1 MPGSRFVDL
10 QYHDVNRERG
20 VFYRMQRKGM
30 VDRIVTDEEISH
42 AVEHPPQTTRLASG
56 ASSSSGPKNASGLHR
71 RLGSPEAQRP
81 GAAHRAVQGPVQSR
95 RRTSRQADRAAVT
108 GRYVMDKLERLLN
121 LTAALLHA
129 EIPLTAEEL
138 RDRVGGYPDT
148 KATFRRAFERDKD
161 DLRSMG
167 MPLRVEPVPG
177 VDPPVDGYRLDRDEY
192 AGTELAFEA
201 DELAALHLA
210 TSLVRLDGDD
220 TALVKLG
227 AAGGN
232 APTDSV
238 GRVPFNDTL
247 ATMIGAPST
256 GRPWRSRTTT
266 SSGSSSRGS
275 CRSRGHW
282 YLSGFDRLRE
292 DQRLYRADRI
302 EGDVSLSGPA
312 EAPVGDVNEPID
324 LRGWELGDGPAVEA
338 TIVVD
343 ADQAAYARHILGD
356 VVDQPDGSVTATL
369 DVRNI
374 DAFRSF
380 VLSFLE
386 HAEILEPADLRS
398 DFVEW
403 LEAQQ

>member
-1 MPGSRFVDL
+1 
-10 QYHDVNRERG
+10 
-20 VFYRMQRKGM
+20 
-30 VDRIVTDEEISH
+30 
-42 AVEHPPQTTRLASG
+42 
-56 ASSSSGPKNASGLHR
+56 
-71 RLGSPEAQRP
+71 
-81 GAAHRAVQGPVQSR
+81 
-95 RRTSRQADRAAVT
+95 
-108 GRYVMDKLERLLN
+108 MDKLERLLN

-129 EIPLTAEEL
+129 EAPLTAEEL
-138 RDRVGGYPDT
+138 RDRVGGYPDA

-167 MPLRVEPVPG
+167 MPLRVEPAPG
-177 VDPPVDGYRLDRDEY
+177 VDPPVDGYRLVRDEY

-247 ATMIGAPST
+247 ATMIGAAVDRRALAFT
-256 GRPWRSRTTT
+256 YNDVERIVEPWKLSFT
-266 SSGSSSRGS
+266 
-275 CRSRGHW
+275 RGHW

-292 DQRLYRADRI
+292 DQRLYRVDRI
-302 EGDVSLSGPA
+302 EGEVSLSGPA

-356 VVDQPDGSVTATL
+356 VVEQPDGSVTATL

-386 HAEILEPADLRS
+386 HAEILEPADLRD

>member
-1 MPGSRFVDL
+1 
-10 QYHDVNRERG
+10 
-20 VFYRMQRKGM
+20 
-30 VDRIVTDEEISH
+30 
-42 AVEHPPQTTRLASG
+42 
-56 ASSSSGPKNASGLHR
+56 
-71 RLGSPEAQRP
+71 
-81 GAAHRAVQGPVQSR
+81 
-95 RRTSRQADRAAVT
+95 
-108 GRYVMDKLERLLN
+108 MDKLERLLN

-210 TSLVRLDGDD
+210 TSLVRLDGAD

-247 ATMIGAPST
+247 ATMIGAAVDRKALAFT
-256 GRPWRSRTTT
+256 YNDVERIVEPWKLSFT
-266 SSGSSSRGS
+266 
-275 CRSRGHW
+275 RGHW

-292 DQRLYRADRI
+292 DQRLYRVDRI

-356 VVDQPDGSVTATL
+356 VVEQPDGSVTATL

>member
-1 MPGSRFVDL
+1 
-10 QYHDVNRERG
+10 
-20 VFYRMQRKGM
+20 
-30 VDRIVTDEEISH
+30 
-42 AVEHPPQTTRLASG
+42 
-56 ASSSSGPKNASGLHR
+56 
-71 RLGSPEAQRP
+71 
-81 GAAHRAVQGPVQSR
+81 
-95 RRTSRQADRAAVT
+95 
-108 GRYVMDKLERLLN
+108 MDKLERLLN

-210 TSLVRLDGDD
+210 TSLVQLDGDD

-227 AAGGN
+227 AGSGD
-232 APTDSV
+232 APAASV

-247 ATMIGAPST
+247 ATMIGAAVDRNALSFT
-256 GRPWRSRTTT
+256 YNDVERIVEPWKLSFT
-266 SSGSSSRGS
+266 
-275 CRSRGHW
+275 RGHW

-292 DQRLYRADRI
+292 DQRLYRVDRI
-302 EGDVSLSGPA
+302 KDGVSLSGPA
-312 EAPVGDVNEPID
+312 KAPVGDVNEPID
-324 LRGWELGDGPAVEA
+324 LRGWELGDGPVIKA
-338 TIVVD
+338 TILVD
-343 ADQAAYARHILGD
+343 ADQAAYARHIVGE
-356 VVDQPDGSVTATL
+356 VVDRPDGSVTATL

-386 HAEILEPADLRS
+386 HAEILEPADLRT

-403 LEAQQ
+403 LEAQR

>member
-1 MPGSRFVDL
+1 
-10 QYHDVNRERG
+10 
-20 VFYRMQRKGM
+20 
-30 VDRIVTDEEISH
+30 
-42 AVEHPPQTTRLASG
+42 
-56 ASSSSGPKNASGLHR
+56 
-71 RLGSPEAQRP
+71 
-81 GAAHRAVQGPVQSR
+81 
-95 RRTSRQADRAAVT
+95 
-108 GRYVMDKLERLLN
+108 MDKLERLLN

-138 RDRVGGYPDT
+138 RDRVGGYPDA

-227 AAGGN
+227 AAGGG

-247 ATMIGAPST
+247 ATMIGAAVDRRALAFT
-256 GRPWRSRTTT
+256 YNDVERIVEPWKLSFT
-266 SSGSSSRGS
+266 
-275 CRSRGHW
+275 RGHW

-292 DQRLYRADRI
+292 DQRLYRVDRI

-386 HAEILEPADLRS
+386 HAEILEPADLRN

>member
-1 MPGSRFVDL
+1 
-10 QYHDVNRERG
+10 
-20 VFYRMQRKGM
+20 
-30 VDRIVTDEEISH
+30 
-42 AVEHPPQTTRLASG
+42 
-56 ASSSSGPKNASGLHR
+56 
-71 RLGSPEAQRP
+71 
-81 GAAHRAVQGPVQSR
+81 
-95 RRTSRQADRAAVT
+95 
-108 GRYVMDKLERLLN
+108 MDKLERLLN

-192 AGTELAFEA
+192 AGTELALEA

-210 TSLVRLDGDD
+210 TSLVQLDGDD

-227 AAGGN
+227 AGSGD
-232 APTDSV
+232 APADSV

-247 ATMIGAPST
+247 ATMIGAAVDRNALSFT
-256 GRPWRSRTTT
+256 YNDVERIVEPWKLSFT
-266 SSGSSSRGS
+266 
-275 CRSRGHW
+275 RGHW

-292 DQRLYRADRI
+292 DQRLYRVDRI
-302 EGDVSLSGPA
+302 KDGVSLSGPA
-312 EAPVGDVNEPID
+312 KAPVGDVNEPID
-324 LRGWELGDGPAVEA
+324 LRGWELGDGPVIKA
-338 TIVVD
+338 TILVD
-343 ADQAAYARHILGD
+343 ADQAAYARHMLGE
-356 VVDQPDGSVTATL
+356 VVDRPDGSVTATL

-386 HAEILEPADLRS
+386 HAEILEPAELRT

-403 LEAQQ
+403 LEAQR

>member
-1 MPGSRFVDL
+1 
-10 QYHDVNRERG
+10 
-20 VFYRMQRKGM
+20 
-30 VDRIVTDEEISH
+30 
-42 AVEHPPQTTRLASG
+42 
-56 ASSSSGPKNASGLHR
+56 
-71 RLGSPEAQRP
+71 
-81 GAAHRAVQGPVQSR
+81 
-95 RRTSRQADRAAVT
+95 
-108 GRYVMDKLERLLN
+108 MDKLERLLN

-247 ATMIGAPST
+247 ATMIGAAVDRRALAFT
-256 GRPWRSRTTT
+256 YNGIERIVEPWKLSFT
-266 SSGSSSRGS
+266 
-275 CRSRGHW
+275 RGHW
-282 YLSGFDRLRE
+282 YLSGFDRLRQ
-292 DQRLYRADRI
+292 DQRLYRVDRI

-374 DAFRSF
+374 DGFRSF

-386 HAEILEPADLRS
+386 HAEILEPADLRH

>member
-1 MPGSRFVDL
+1 
-10 QYHDVNRERG
+10 
-20 VFYRMQRKGM
+20 
-30 VDRIVTDEEISH
+30 
-42 AVEHPPQTTRLASG
+42 
-56 ASSSSGPKNASGLHR
+56 
-71 RLGSPEAQRP
+71 
-81 GAAHRAVQGPVQSR
+81 
-95 RRTSRQADRAAVT
+95 
-108 GRYVMDKLERLLN
+108 MDKLERLLN

-192 AGTELAFEA
+192 AGTKLAFEA

-247 ATMIGAPST
+247 ATMIGAAVDRKALAFT
-256 GRPWRSRTTT
+256 YNDVERIVEPWKLSFT
-266 SSGSSSRGS
+266 
-275 CRSRGHW
+275 RGHW

-292 DQRLYRADRI
+292 DQRLYRVDRI

>member
-1 MPGSRFVDL
+1 
-10 QYHDVNRERG
+10 
-20 VFYRMQRKGM
+20 
-30 VDRIVTDEEISH
+30 
-42 AVEHPPQTTRLASG
+42 
-56 ASSSSGPKNASGLHR
+56 
-71 RLGSPEAQRP
+71 
-81 GAAHRAVQGPVQSR
+81 
-95 RRTSRQADRAAVT
+95 
-108 GRYVMDKLERLLN
+108 
-121 LTAALLHA
+121 
-129 EIPLTAEEL
+129 EEL

-210 TSLVRLDGDD
+210 TSLVQLDGDD

-227 AAGGN
+227 AAGGD
-232 APTDSV
+232 APADSV

-247 ATMIGAPST
+247 ATMIGAAVDRKALSFT
-256 GRPWRSRTTT
+256 YNDVERIVEPWKLSFT
-266 SSGSSSRGS
+266 
-275 CRSRGHW
+275 RGHW

-292 DQRLYRADRI
+292 DQRLYRVDRI
-302 EGDVSLSGPA
+302 TDGVSLSGPA
-312 EAPVGDVNEPID
+312 KAPVGDVNEPID
-324 LRGWELGDGPAVEA
+324 LRGWELGDGSVIKA
-338 TIVVD
+338 TILVD
-343 ADQAAYARHILGD
+343 ADQAAYARHILGEA
-356 VVDQPDGSVTATL
+356 VDRPDGSVTATL

-386 HAEILEPADLRS
+386 HAEILEPAELRA

-403 LEAQQ
+403 LEAQR

>member
-1 MPGSRFVDL
+1 
-10 QYHDVNRERG
+10 
-20 VFYRMQRKGM
+20 
-30 VDRIVTDEEISH
+30 
-42 AVEHPPQTTRLASG
+42 
-56 ASSSSGPKNASGLHR
+56 
-71 RLGSPEAQRP
+71 
-81 GAAHRAVQGPVQSR
+81 
-95 RRTSRQADRAAVT
+95 
-108 GRYVMDKLERLLN
+108 MDKLERLLN

-192 AGTELAFEA
+192 AGTELALEA

-232 APTDSV
+232 APTDTV

-247 ATMIGAPST
+247 ATMIGAAVDRKALAFT
-256 GRPWRSRTTT
+256 YNDVERIVEPWKLSFT
-266 SSGSSSRGS
+266 
-275 CRSRGHW
+275 RGHW

-292 DQRLYRADRI
+292 DQRLYRVDRI

>member
-1 MPGSRFVDL
+1 
-10 QYHDVNRERG
+10 
-20 VFYRMQRKGM
+20 
-30 VDRIVTDEEISH
+30 
-42 AVEHPPQTTRLASG
+42 
-56 ASSSSGPKNASGLHR
+56 
-71 RLGSPEAQRP
+71 
-81 GAAHRAVQGPVQSR
+81 
-95 RRTSRQADRAAVT
+95 
-108 GRYVMDKLERLLN
+108 MDKLERLLN

-210 TSLVRLDGDD
+210 TSLVQLDGDD

-227 AAGGN
+227 AGSGD
-232 APTDSV
+232 APADSV

-247 ATMIGAPST
+247 ATMIGAAVDRNALSFT
-256 GRPWRSRTTT
+256 YNDVERIVEPWKLSFT
-266 SSGSSSRGS
+266 
-275 CRSRGHW
+275 RGHW

-292 DQRLYRADRI
+292 DQRLYRVDRI
-302 EGDVSLSGPA
+302 KDGVSLSGPA
-312 EAPVGDVNEPID
+312 KAPVGDVNEPID
-324 LRGWELGDGPAVEA
+324 LRGWELGDGPVIKA
-338 TIVVD
+338 TILVD
-343 ADQAAYARHILGD
+343 ADQAAYARHMLGE
-356 VVDQPDGSVTATL
+356 VVDRPDGSVTATL

-386 HAEILEPADLRS
+386 HAEILEPAELRT

>member
-1 MPGSRFVDL
+1 
-10 QYHDVNRERG
+10 
-20 VFYRMQRKGM
+20 
-30 VDRIVTDEEISH
+30 
-42 AVEHPPQTTRLASG
+42 
-56 ASSSSGPKNASGLHR
+56 
-71 RLGSPEAQRP
+71 
-81 GAAHRAVQGPVQSR
+81 
-95 RRTSRQADRAAVT
+95 
-108 GRYVMDKLERLLN
+108 MDKLERLLK

-210 TSLVRLDGDD
+210 TSLVQLDGDD

-227 AAGGN
+227 AAGGD
-232 APTDSV
+232 APADSV
-238 GRVPFNDTL
+238 GRVPFNNTL
-247 ATMIGAPST
+247 ATMIGAAVDRKALSFT
-256 GRPWRSRTTT
+256 YNDVERIVEPWKLSFT
-266 SSGSSSRGS
+266 
-275 CRSRGHW
+275 RGHW

-292 DQRLYRADRI
+292 DQRLYRVDRI
-302 EGDVSLSGPA
+302 TDGVSLSGPA
-312 EAPVGDVNEPID
+312 KAPVGDVNEPID
-324 LRGWELGDGPAVEA
+324 LRGWELGDGPVIKA
-338 TIVVD
+338 TILVD
-343 ADQAAYARHILGD
+343 ADQAAYARHILGEA
-356 VVDQPDGSVTATL
+356 VDRPDGSVTATL

-386 HAEILEPADLRS
+386 HAEILEPAELRA

-403 LEAQQ
+403 LEAQR

>member
-1 MPGSRFVDL
+1 
-10 QYHDVNRERG
+10 
-20 VFYRMQRKGM
+20 
-30 VDRIVTDEEISH
+30 
-42 AVEHPPQTTRLASG
+42 
-56 ASSSSGPKNASGLHR
+56 
-71 RLGSPEAQRP
+71 
-81 GAAHRAVQGPVQSR
+81 
-95 RRTSRQADRAAVT
+95 
-108 GRYVMDKLERLLN
+108 MDKLERLLN

-201 DELAALHLA
+201 DEPAALHLA
-210 TSLVRLDGDD
+210 TSLVQLDGDD

-227 AAGGN
+227 AAGGD
-232 APTDSV
+232 APADSV

-247 ATMIGAPST
+247 ATMIGAAVDRKALSFT
-256 GRPWRSRTTT
+256 YNDVERIVEPWKLSFT
-266 SSGSSSRGS
+266 
-275 CRSRGHW
+275 RGHW

-292 DQRLYRADRI
+292 DQRLYRVDRI
-302 EGDVSLSGPA
+302 TDGVSLSGPA
-312 EAPVGDVNEPID
+312 KAPVGDVNEPID
-324 LRGWELGDGPAVEA
+324 LRGWELGDGPVIKA
-338 TIVVD
+338 TILVD
-343 ADQAAYARHILGD
+343 ADQAAYARHILGEA
-356 VVDQPDGSVTATL
+356 VDRPDGSVTATL

-386 HAEILEPADLRS
+386 HAEILEPAELRA

-403 LEAQQ
+403 LEAQR

>member
-1 MPGSRFVDL
+1 
-10 QYHDVNRERG
+10 
-20 VFYRMQRKGM
+20 
-30 VDRIVTDEEISH
+30 
-42 AVEHPPQTTRLASG
+42 
-56 ASSSSGPKNASGLHR
+56 
-71 RLGSPEAQRP
+71 
-81 GAAHRAVQGPVQSR
+81 
-95 RRTSRQADRAAVT
+95 
-108 GRYVMDKLERLLN
+108 MDKLERLLN

-129 EIPLTAEEL
+129 ELPLTAEEL

-210 TSLVRLDGDD
+210 TSLVQLDGDD

-227 AAGGN
+227 AGSGD
-232 APTDSV
+232 APADSV

-247 ATMIGAPST
+247 ATMIGAAVDRNALSFT
-256 GRPWRSRTTT
+256 YNDVERIVEPWKLSFT
-266 SSGSSSRGS
+266 
-275 CRSRGHW
+275 RGHW

-292 DQRLYRADRI
+292 DQRLYRVERI
-302 EGDVSLSGPA
+302 KDGVSLSGLA
-312 EAPVGDVNEPID
+312 KAPVGDVNEPID
-324 LRGWELGDGPAVEA
+324 LRGWELGDGTVIKA
-338 TIVVD
+338 TILVD
-343 ADQAAYARHILGD
+343 ADQAAYARHILGE
-356 VVDQPDGSVTATL
+356 VVDRPDGSVTATL

-374 DAFRSF
+374 EAFRSF

-386 HAEILEPADLRS
+386 HAEILEPAELRT

-403 LEAQQ
+403 LEAQR

>member
-1 MPGSRFVDL
+1 
-10 QYHDVNRERG
+10 
-20 VFYRMQRKGM
+20 
-30 VDRIVTDEEISH
+30 
-42 AVEHPPQTTRLASG
+42 
-56 ASSSSGPKNASGLHR
+56 
-71 RLGSPEAQRP
+71 
-81 GAAHRAVQGPVQSR
+81 
-95 RRTSRQADRAAVT
+95 
-108 GRYVMDKLERLLN
+108 MDKLERLLN

-177 VDPPVDGYRLDRDEY
+177 VDPPVDGYRLDGDEY

-210 TSLVRLDGDD
+210 TSLVQLDGDD

-227 AAGGN
+227 AGSGD
-232 APTDSV
+232 APADSV

-247 ATMIGAPST
+247 ATMIGAAVDRNALSFT
-256 GRPWRSRTTT
+256 YNDVERIVEPWKLSFT
-266 SSGSSSRGS
+266 
-275 CRSRGHW
+275 RGHW

-292 DQRLYRADRI
+292 DQRLYRVDRI
-302 EGDVSLSGPA
+302 KDGVSLSGPA
-312 EAPVGDVNEPID
+312 KAPVGDVNEPID
-324 LRGWELGDGPAVEA
+324 LRGWELGDGPVIKA
-338 TIVVD
+338 TILFD
-343 ADQAAYARHILGD
+343 ADQAAYARHIVGE
-356 VVDQPDGSVTATL
+356 VVDRPDGSVTATL

-386 HAEILEPADLRS
+386 HAEILEPADLRT

-403 LEAQQ
+403 LEAQR

>member
-1 MPGSRFVDL
+1 
-10 QYHDVNRERG
+10 
-20 VFYRMQRKGM
+20 
-30 VDRIVTDEEISH
+30 
-42 AVEHPPQTTRLASG
+42 
-56 ASSSSGPKNASGLHR
+56 
-71 RLGSPEAQRP
+71 
-81 GAAHRAVQGPVQSR
+81 
-95 RRTSRQADRAAVT
+95 
-108 GRYVMDKLERLLN
+108 MDKLERLLN

-148 KATFRRAFERDKD
+148 KATFRRAFERNKD

-227 AAGGN
+227 AAGGS

-247 ATMIGAPST
+247 ATMIGAAVDRKALAFT
-256 GRPWRSRTTT
+256 YNDVERIVEPWKLSFT
-266 SSGSSSRGS
+266 
-275 CRSRGHW
+275 RGHW

-292 DQRLYRADRI
+292 DQRLYRVDRI

-324 LRGWELGDGPAVEA
+324 LRGWELGDGPAVEV

-369 DVRNI
+369 NVRNI

-386 HAEILEPADLRS
+386 HAEILEPADLRN

>member
-1 MPGSRFVDL
+1 
-10 QYHDVNRERG
+10 
-20 VFYRMQRKGM
+20 
-30 VDRIVTDEEISH
+30 
-42 AVEHPPQTTRLASG
+42 
-56 ASSSSGPKNASGLHR
+56 
-71 RLGSPEAQRP
+71 
-81 GAAHRAVQGPVQSR
+81 
-95 RRTSRQADRAAVT
+95 
-108 GRYVMDKLERLLN
+108 MDKLERLLN

-177 VDPPVDGYRLDRDEY
+177 ADPPVDGYRLDRDEY

-210 TSLVRLDGDD
+210 TSLVQLDGDD

-227 AAGGN
+227 AGSGD
-232 APTDSV
+232 APADSV

-247 ATMIGAPST
+247 ATMIGAAVDRNALSFT
-256 GRPWRSRTTT
+256 YNDVERIVEPWKLSFT
-266 SSGSSSRGS
+266 
-275 CRSRGHW
+275 RGHW

-292 DQRLYRADRI
+292 DQRLYRVDRI
-302 EGDVSLSGPA
+302 KDGVSLSGPA
-312 EAPVGDVNEPID
+312 KAPVGDVNEPID
-324 LRGWELGDGPAVEA
+324 LRGWELGDGPVIKA
-338 TIVVD
+338 TILVD
-343 ADQAAYARHILGD
+343 ADQAAYARHILGE
-356 VVDQPDGSVTATL
+356 VVDRPDGSVTATL

-386 HAEILEPADLRS
+386 HAEILEPAELRT

-403 LEAQQ
+403 LEAQR

>member
-1 MPGSRFVDL
+1 
-10 QYHDVNRERG
+10 
-20 VFYRMQRKGM
+20 
-30 VDRIVTDEEISH
+30 
-42 AVEHPPQTTRLASG
+42 
-56 ASSSSGPKNASGLHR
+56 
-71 RLGSPEAQRP
+71 
-81 GAAHRAVQGPVQSR
+81 
-95 RRTSRQADRAAVT
+95 
-108 GRYVMDKLERLLN
+108 MDKLERLLN

-177 VDPPVDGYRLDRDEY
+177 VDPPVDGYQLDRDEY

-210 TSLVRLDGDD
+210 TSLVQLDGDD

-227 AAGGN
+227 AGSGD
-232 APTDSV
+232 APADSV

-247 ATMIGAPST
+247 ATMIGAAVDRNALSFT
-256 GRPWRSRTTT
+256 YNDVERIVEPWKLSFT
-266 SSGSSSRGS
+266 
-275 CRSRGHW
+275 RGHW

-292 DQRLYRADRI
+292 DQRLYRVDRI
-302 EGDVSLSGPA
+302 KDGVSLSGPA
-312 EAPVGDVNEPID
+312 KAPVGNVNEPID
-324 LRGWELGDGPAVEA
+324 LRGWELGDGPVIKA
-338 TIVVD
+338 TILVD
-343 ADQAAYARHILGD
+343 ADQAAYARHMLGE
-356 VVDQPDGSVTATL
+356 VVDRPDGSVTATL

-386 HAEILEPADLRS
+386 HAEILEPAELRT

-403 LEAQQ
+403 LEAQR

>member
-1 MPGSRFVDL
+1 
-10 QYHDVNRERG
+10 
-20 VFYRMQRKGM
+20 
-30 VDRIVTDEEISH
+30 
-42 AVEHPPQTTRLASG
+42 
-56 ASSSSGPKNASGLHR
+56 
-71 RLGSPEAQRP
+71 
-81 GAAHRAVQGPVQSR
+81 
-95 RRTSRQADRAAVT
+95 
-108 GRYVMDKLERLLN
+108 MDKLERLLN

-210 TSLVRLDGDD
+210 TSLVQLDGDD

-227 AAGGN
+227 AGSGD
-232 APTDSV
+232 APADSV

-247 ATMIGAPST
+247 ATMIGAAVDRNALSFT
-256 GRPWRSRTTT
+256 YNDVERIVEPWKLSFT
-266 SSGSSSRGS
+266 
-275 CRSRGHW
+275 RGHW

-292 DQRLYRADRI
+292 DQRLYRVDRI
-302 EGDVSLSGPA
+302 KDGVSLSGPA
-312 EAPVGDVNEPID
+312 KAPVGDVNEPID
-324 LRGWELGDGPAVEA
+324 LRGWELGDGPVIKA
-338 TIVVD
+338 TILVD
-343 ADQAAYARHILGD
+343 ADQAAYARHIVGE
-356 VVDQPDGSVTATL
+356 VVDRPDGSVTATL

-386 HAEILEPADLRS
+386 HAEILEPADLRT

-403 LEAQQ
+403 LEAQR

>member
-1 MPGSRFVDL
+1 
-10 QYHDVNRERG
+10 
-20 VFYRMQRKGM
+20 
-30 VDRIVTDEEISH
+30 
-42 AVEHPPQTTRLASG
+42 
-56 ASSSSGPKNASGLHR
+56 
-71 RLGSPEAQRP
+71 
-81 GAAHRAVQGPVQSR
+81 
-95 RRTSRQADRAAVT
+95 
-108 GRYVMDKLERLLN
+108 MDKLERLLN

-247 ATMIGAPST
+247 ATMIGAAVDRKALAFT
-256 GRPWRSRTTT
+256 YNDVERIVEPWKLSFT
-266 SSGSSSRGS
+266 
-275 CRSRGHW
+275 RGHW

-292 DQRLYRADRI
+292 DQRLYRVDRI

-386 HAEILEPADLRS
+386 HAEILEPADLRN

>member
-1 MPGSRFVDL
+1 
-10 QYHDVNRERG
+10 
-20 VFYRMQRKGM
+20 
-30 VDRIVTDEEISH
+30 
-42 AVEHPPQTTRLASG
+42 
-56 ASSSSGPKNASGLHR
+56 
-71 RLGSPEAQRP
+71 
-81 GAAHRAVQGPVQSR
+81 
-95 RRTSRQADRAAVT
+95 
-108 GRYVMDKLERLLN
+108 MDKLERLLN

-210 TSLVRLDGDD
+210 TSLVQLDGDD

-227 AAGGN
+227 AGSGDAR
-232 APTDSV
+232 ADSV

-247 ATMIGAPST
+247 ATMIGAAVDRNALSFT
-256 GRPWRSRTTT
+256 YNDVERIVEPWKLSFT
-266 SSGSSSRGS
+266 
-275 CRSRGHW
+275 RGHW

-292 DQRLYRADRI
+292 DQRLYRVDRI
-302 EGDVSLSGPA
+302 KDGVSLSGPA
-312 EAPVGDVNEPID
+312 KAPVGDVNEPID
-324 LRGWELGDGPAVEA
+324 LRGWELGDGPVIKA
-338 TIVVD
+338 TILVD
-343 ADQAAYARHILGD
+343 ADQAAYARHMLGE
-356 VVDQPDGSVTATL
+356 VVDRPDGSVTATL

-386 HAEILEPADLRS
+386 HAEILEPAELRT

-403 LEAQQ
+403 LEAQR

>member
-1 MPGSRFVDL
+1 
-10 QYHDVNRERG
+10 
-20 VFYRMQRKGM
+20 
-30 VDRIVTDEEISH
+30 
-42 AVEHPPQTTRLASG
+42 
-56 ASSSSGPKNASGLHR
+56 
-71 RLGSPEAQRP
+71 
-81 GAAHRAVQGPVQSR
+81 
-95 RRTSRQADRAAVT
+95 
-108 GRYVMDKLERLLN
+108 MDKLERLLN

-192 AGTELAFEA
+192 AGAELAFEA

-210 TSLVRLDGDD
+210 TSLVQLDGDD

-227 AAGGN
+227 AAGGD
-232 APTDSV
+232 APADSV
-238 GRVPFNDTL
+238 GRVPFNNTL
-247 ATMIGAPST
+247 ATMIGAAVDRKALSFT
-256 GRPWRSRTTT
+256 YNDVERIVEPWKLSFT
-266 SSGSSSRGS
+266 
-275 CRSRGHW
+275 RGHW

-292 DQRLYRADRI
+292 DQRLYRVDRI
-302 EGDVSLSGPA
+302 KDGVSLSGPA
-312 EAPVGDVNEPID
+312 RAPVGDVNEPID
-324 LRGWELGDGPAVEA
+324 LRGWELGDGPVIKA
-338 TIVVD
+338 TILVD
-343 ADQAAYARHILGD
+343 ADQAAYARHMLGEA
-356 VVDQPDGSVTATL
+356 VDRPDGSVTATL

-386 HAEILEPADLRS
+386 HAEILEPAELRA

-403 LEAQQ
+403 LEAQR

>member
-1 MPGSRFVDL
+1 
-10 QYHDVNRERG
+10 
-20 VFYRMQRKGM
+20 
-30 VDRIVTDEEISH
+30 
-42 AVEHPPQTTRLASG
+42 
-56 ASSSSGPKNASGLHR
+56 
-71 RLGSPEAQRP
+71 
-81 GAAHRAVQGPVQSR
+81 
-95 RRTSRQADRAAVT
+95 
-108 GRYVMDKLERLLN
+108 MDKLERLLN

-247 ATMIGAPST
+247 ATMIGAAVDRKALAFT
-256 GRPWRSRTTT
+256 YNDVKRIVEPWKLSFT
-266 SSGSSSRGS
+266 
-275 CRSRGHW
+275 RGHW
-282 YLSGFDRLRE
+282 YLSGFDRLRQ
-292 DQRLYRADRI
+292 DQRLYRVDRI

-374 DAFRSF
+374 DGFRSF

-386 HAEILEPADLRS
+386 HAEILEPADLRNN
-398 DFVEW
+398 FVEW
-403 LEAQQ
+403 MEAQQ

>member
-1 MPGSRFVDL
+1 
-10 QYHDVNRERG
+10 
-20 VFYRMQRKGM
+20 
-30 VDRIVTDEEISH
+30 
-42 AVEHPPQTTRLASG
+42 
-56 ASSSSGPKNASGLHR
+56 
-71 RLGSPEAQRP
+71 
-81 GAAHRAVQGPVQSR
+81 
-95 RRTSRQADRAAVT
+95 
-108 GRYVMDKLERLLN
+108 MDKLERLLN

-177 VDPPVDGYRLDRDEY
+177 VDPPVDGYRLVRDEY

-247 ATMIGAPST
+247 ATMIGAAVDRKALAFT
-256 GRPWRSRTTT
+256 YNDVERIVEPWKLSFT
-266 SSGSSSRGS
+266 
-275 CRSRGHW
+275 RGHW

-292 DQRLYRADRI
+292 DQRLYRVDRI

-356 VVDQPDGSVTATL
+356 AVEQPDGSVTATL

-386 HAEILEPADLRS
+386 HAEILEPADLRD

>member
-1 MPGSRFVDL
+1 
-10 QYHDVNRERG
+10 
-20 VFYRMQRKGM
+20 
-30 VDRIVTDEEISH
+30 
-42 AVEHPPQTTRLASG
+42 
-56 ASSSSGPKNASGLHR
+56 
-71 RLGSPEAQRP
+71 
-81 GAAHRAVQGPVQSR
+81 
-95 RRTSRQADRAAVT
+95 
-108 GRYVMDKLERLLN
+108 MDKLERLLN

-247 ATMIGAPST
+247 ATMIGAAVDRKALAFT
-256 GRPWRSRTTT
+256 YNDVERIVEPWKLSFT
-266 SSGSSSRGS
+266 
-275 CRSRGHW
+275 RGHW
-282 YLSGFDRLRE
+282 YLSGFDRLRQ
-292 DQRLYRADRI
+292 DQRLYRVDRI

>member
-1 MPGSRFVDL
+1 
-10 QYHDVNRERG
+10 
-20 VFYRMQRKGM
+20 
-30 VDRIVTDEEISH
+30 
-42 AVEHPPQTTRLASG
+42 
-56 ASSSSGPKNASGLHR
+56 
-71 RLGSPEAQRP
+71 
-81 GAAHRAVQGPVQSR
+81 
-95 RRTSRQADRAAVT
+95 
-108 GRYVMDKLERLLN
+108 MDKLERLLN

-210 TSLVRLDGDD
+210 TSLVQLDGDD
-220 TALVKLG
+220 TALVKIG
-227 AAGGN
+227 AGSGD
-232 APTDSV
+232 APADSV

-247 ATMIGAPST
+247 ATMIGAAVDRNALSFT
-256 GRPWRSRTTT
+256 YNDVERIVEPWKLSFT
-266 SSGSSSRGS
+266 
-275 CRSRGHW
+275 RGHW

-292 DQRLYRADRI
+292 DQRLYRVDRI
-302 EGDVSLSGPA
+302 KDGVSLSGPA
-312 EAPVGDVNEPID
+312 KAPVGDVNEPID
-324 LRGWELGDGPAVEA
+324 LRGWELGDGPVIKA
-338 TIVVD
+338 TILVD
-343 ADQAAYARHILGD
+343 ADQAAYARHMLGE
-356 VVDQPDGSVTATL
+356 VVDRPDGSVTATL

-386 HAEILEPADLRS
+386 HAEILEPAELRT

-403 LEAQQ
+403 LEARQ

>member
-1 MPGSRFVDL
+1 
-10 QYHDVNRERG
+10 
-20 VFYRMQRKGM
+20 
-30 VDRIVTDEEISH
+30 
-42 AVEHPPQTTRLASG
+42 
-56 ASSSSGPKNASGLHR
+56 
-71 RLGSPEAQRP
+71 
-81 GAAHRAVQGPVQSR
+81 
-95 RRTSRQADRAAVT
+95 
-108 GRYVMDKLERLLN
+108 MDKLERLLN

-227 AAGGN
+227 AAGGS

-247 ATMIGAPST
+247 ATMIGAAVDRKALAFT
-256 GRPWRSRTTT
+256 YNDVERIVEPWKLSFT
-266 SSGSSSRGS
+266 
-275 CRSRGHW
+275 RGHW

-292 DQRLYRADRI
+292 DQRLYRVDRI

-324 LRGWELGDGPAVEA
+324 LRGWELGDGPAVEV

-369 DVRNI
+369 NVRNI

-386 HAEILEPADLRS
+386 HAEILEPADLRN

>member
-1 MPGSRFVDL
+1 
-10 QYHDVNRERG
+10 
-20 VFYRMQRKGM
+20 
-30 VDRIVTDEEISH
+30 
-42 AVEHPPQTTRLASG
+42 
-56 ASSSSGPKNASGLHR
+56 
-71 RLGSPEAQRP
+71 
-81 GAAHRAVQGPVQSR
+81 
-95 RRTSRQADRAAVT
+95 
-108 GRYVMDKLERLLN
+108 MDKLERLLN

-129 EIPLTAEEL
+129 ELPLTAEEL

-210 TSLVRLDGDD
+210 TSLVQLDGDD

-227 AAGGN
+227 AGSGD
-232 APTDSV
+232 APADSV

-247 ATMIGAPST
+247 ATMIGAAVDRNALSFT
-256 GRPWRSRTTT
+256 YNDVERIVEPWKLSFT
-266 SSGSSSRGS
+266 
-275 CRSRGHW
+275 RGHW

-292 DQRLYRADRI
+292 DQRLYRVDRI
-302 EGDVSLSGPA
+302 KDGVSLSGPA
-312 EAPVGDVNEPID
+312 KAPVGDVNEPID
-324 LRGWELGDGPAVEA
+324 LRGWELGDGPVIKA
-338 TIVVD
+338 TILVD
-343 ADQAAYARHILGD
+343 ADQAAYARHILGE
-356 VVDQPDGSVTATL
+356 VVDRPDGSVTATL

-386 HAEILEPADLRS
+386 HAEILEPADLRT

-403 LEAQQ
+403 LEAQR

>member
-1 MPGSRFVDL
+1 
-10 QYHDVNRERG
+10 
-20 VFYRMQRKGM
+20 
-30 VDRIVTDEEISH
+30 
-42 AVEHPPQTTRLASG
+42 
-56 ASSSSGPKNASGLHR
+56 
-71 RLGSPEAQRP
+71 
-81 GAAHRAVQGPVQSR
+81 
-95 RRTSRQADRAAVT
+95 
-108 GRYVMDKLERLLN
+108 MDKLERLLN

-177 VDPPVDGYRLDRDEY
+177 VDPPVDGYRLDRDDY

-247 ATMIGAPST
+247 ATMIGAAVDRKALAFT
-256 GRPWRSRTTT
+256 YNDVERIVEPWKLSFT
-266 SSGSSSRGS
+266 
-275 CRSRGHW
+275 RGHW

-292 DQRLYRADRI
+292 DQRLYRVDRI

>member
-1 MPGSRFVDL
+1 
-10 QYHDVNRERG
+10 
-20 VFYRMQRKGM
+20 
-30 VDRIVTDEEISH
+30 
-42 AVEHPPQTTRLASG
+42 
-56 ASSSSGPKNASGLHR
+56 
-71 RLGSPEAQRP
+71 
-81 GAAHRAVQGPVQSR
+81 
-95 RRTSRQADRAAVT
+95 
-108 GRYVMDKLERLLN
+108 MDKLERLLN

-247 ATMIGAPST
+247 ATMIGAAVDRKALAFT
-256 GRPWRSRTTT
+256 YNDVERIVEPWKLSFT
-266 SSGSSSRGS
+266 
-275 CRSRGHW
+275 RGHW

-292 DQRLYRADRI
+292 DQRLYRVDRI

-403 LEAQQ
+403 LEAQQRVLVSTRATG

>member
-1 MPGSRFVDL
+1 
-10 QYHDVNRERG
+10 
-20 VFYRMQRKGM
+20 
-30 VDRIVTDEEISH
+30 
-42 AVEHPPQTTRLASG
+42 
-56 ASSSSGPKNASGLHR
+56 
-71 RLGSPEAQRP
+71 
-81 GAAHRAVQGPVQSR
+81 
-95 RRTSRQADRAAVT
+95 
-108 GRYVMDKLERLLN
+108 MDKLERLLN

-210 TSLVRLDGDD
+210 TSLVQLDGDD

-227 AAGGN
+227 AAGGD
-232 APTDSV
+232 APADSV
-238 GRVPFNDTL
+238 GRVPFNNTL
-247 ATMIGAPST
+247 ATMIGAAVDRKALSFT
-256 GRPWRSRTTT
+256 YNDVERIVEPWKLSFT
-266 SSGSSSRGS
+266 
-275 CRSRGHW
+275 RGHW

-292 DQRLYRADRI
+292 DQRLYRVDRI
-302 EGDVSLSGPA
+302 KDGVSLSGPA
-312 EAPVGDVNEPID
+312 KAPVGDVNEPID
-324 LRGWELGDGPAVEA
+324 LRGWELGDGPVTKA
-338 TIVVD
+338 TILVD
-343 ADQAAYARHILGD
+343 ADQAAYARHMLGEA
-356 VVDQPDGSVTATL
+356 VDRPDGSVTATL

-386 HAEILEPADLRS
+386 HAEILEPAELRA

-403 LEAQQ
+403 LEAQR

>member
-1 MPGSRFVDL
+1 
-10 QYHDVNRERG
+10 
-20 VFYRMQRKGM
+20 
-30 VDRIVTDEEISH
+30 
-42 AVEHPPQTTRLASG
+42 
-56 ASSSSGPKNASGLHR
+56 
-71 RLGSPEAQRP
+71 
-81 GAAHRAVQGPVQSR
+81 
-95 RRTSRQADRAAVT
+95 
-108 GRYVMDKLERLLN
+108 MDKLERLLN

-247 ATMIGAPST
+247 ATMIGAAVDRKALAFT
-256 GRPWRSRTTT
+256 YNDVKRIVEPWKLSFT
-266 SSGSSSRGS
+266 
-275 CRSRGHW
+275 RGHW

-292 DQRLYRADRI
+292 DQRLYRVDRI

-312 EAPVGDVNEPID
+312 EAPVGDVTEPID

-374 DAFRSF
+374 DGFRSF

-386 HAEILEPADLRS
+386 HAEILEPADLRH
-398 DFVEW
+398 DFVDW

>member
-1 MPGSRFVDL
+1 
-10 QYHDVNRERG
+10 
-20 VFYRMQRKGM
+20 
-30 VDRIVTDEEISH
+30 
-42 AVEHPPQTTRLASG
+42 
-56 ASSSSGPKNASGLHR
+56 
-71 RLGSPEAQRP
+71 
-81 GAAHRAVQGPVQSR
+81 
-95 RRTSRQADRAAVT
+95 
-108 GRYVMDKLERLLN
+108 MDKLERLLN

-247 ATMIGAPST
+247 ATMIGAAVDRKALAFT
-256 GRPWRSRTTT
+256 YNDVKRIVEPWKLSFT
-266 SSGSSSRGS
+266 
-275 CRSRGHW
+275 RGHW

-292 DQRLYRADRI
+292 DQRLYRVDRI

-374 DAFRSF
+374 DGFRSF

>member
-1 MPGSRFVDL
+1 
-10 QYHDVNRERG
+10 
-20 VFYRMQRKGM
+20 
-30 VDRIVTDEEISH
+30 
-42 AVEHPPQTTRLASG
+42 
-56 ASSSSGPKNASGLHR
+56 
-71 RLGSPEAQRP
+71 
-81 GAAHRAVQGPVQSR
+81 
-95 RRTSRQADRAAVT
+95 
-108 GRYVMDKLERLLN
+108 MDKLERLLN

-210 TSLVRLDGDD
+210 TSLVQLDGDD

-227 AAGGN
+227 AGSGD
-232 APTDSV
+232 APAASV

-247 ATMIGAPST
+247 ATMIGAAVDRNALSFT
-256 GRPWRSRTTT
+256 YNDVERIVEPWKLSFT
-266 SSGSSSRGS
+266 
-275 CRSRGHW
+275 RGHW

-292 DQRLYRADRI
+292 DQRLYRVDRI
-302 EGDVSLSGPA
+302 KDGVSLSGPA
-312 EAPVGDVNEPID
+312 KAPVGDVNEPID
-324 LRGWELGDGPAVEA
+324 LRGWELGDGPVIKA
-338 TIVVD
+338 TILVD
-343 ADQAAYARHILGD
+343 ADQAAYARHILGE
-356 VVDQPDGSVTATL
+356 VVDRSDGSVTATL

-386 HAEILEPADLRS
+386 HAEILEPADLRT

-403 LEAQQ
+403 LEAQR

>member
-1 MPGSRFVDL
+1 
-10 QYHDVNRERG
+10 
-20 VFYRMQRKGM
+20 
-30 VDRIVTDEEISH
+30 
-42 AVEHPPQTTRLASG
+42 
-56 ASSSSGPKNASGLHR
+56 
-71 RLGSPEAQRP
+71 
-81 GAAHRAVQGPVQSR
+81 
-95 RRTSRQADRAAVT
+95 
-108 GRYVMDKLERLLN
+108 MDKLERLLK

-210 TSLVRLDGDD
+210 TSLVQLDGDD

-227 AAGGN
+227 AGSGD
-232 APTDSV
+232 APADSV

-247 ATMIGAPST
+247 ATMIGAAVDRNALSFT
-256 GRPWRSRTTT
+256 YNDVERIVEPWKLSFT
-266 SSGSSSRGS
+266 
-275 CRSRGHW
+275 RGHW

-292 DQRLYRADRI
+292 DQRLYRVDRI
-302 EGDVSLSGPA
+302 KDGVSLSGPA
-312 EAPVGDVNEPID
+312 KAPVGDVNEPID
-324 LRGWELGDGPAVEA
+324 LRGWELGDGPVIKA
-338 TIVVD
+338 TILVD
-343 ADQAAYARHILGD
+343 ADQAAYARHILGEA
-356 VVDQPDGSVTATL
+356 VDRPDGSVTATL

-386 HAEILEPADLRS
+386 HAEILEPAELRA

-403 LEAQQ
+403 LEAQR